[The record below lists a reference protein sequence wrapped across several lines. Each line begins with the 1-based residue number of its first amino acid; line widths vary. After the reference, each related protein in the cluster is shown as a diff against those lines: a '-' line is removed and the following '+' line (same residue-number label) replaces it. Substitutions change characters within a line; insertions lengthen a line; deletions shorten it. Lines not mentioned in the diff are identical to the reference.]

1 MARAAGWMGH
11 VLRLLP
17 DEQNSFP
24 DPPPVK
30 HEIKKLEVE
39 DFFGPK
45 YVLRKSTCEY
55 GFQV

>member
-11 VLRLLP
+11 VLSLLP

-39 DFFGPK
+39 DFFWPKVRSKKK
-45 YVLRKSTCEY
+45 YV
-55 GFQV
+55 

>member
-11 VLRLLP
+11 ILILLP
-17 DEQNSFP
+17 DGQNSFLEP
-24 DPPPVK
+24 LPVK

-45 YVLRKSTCEY
+45 
-55 GFQV
+55 